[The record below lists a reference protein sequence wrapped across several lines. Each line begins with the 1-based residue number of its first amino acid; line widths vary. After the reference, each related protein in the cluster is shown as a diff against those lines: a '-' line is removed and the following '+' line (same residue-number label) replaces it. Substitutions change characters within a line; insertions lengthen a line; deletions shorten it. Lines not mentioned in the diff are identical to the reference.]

1 MKVSL
6 LGAIITISGVIFFAS
21 NLAIIILGKK
31 VGEGGQQKV
40 KIGSYVDLSTNSVL
54 LLILITAIYALT
66 PTFLTYWNPR
76 LDDYIHEDDLD
87 KKYLPLEDLSLS
99 IRGTVVLQG
108 GEWAKDVNVRV
119 IRTLGESETTVEEKT
134 GQQGDFQIDL
144 LNAKPKERYVLTL
157 SKKGYSKKTLRF
169 GFLEINSNYRLSKE
183 GEGQ

>member
-1 MKVSL
+1 M
-6 LGAIITISGVIFFAS
+6 
-21 NLAIIILGKK
+21 
-31 VGEGGQQKV
+31 
-40 KIGSYVDLSTNSVL
+40 
-54 LLILITAIYALT
+54 
-66 PTFLTYWNPR
+66 
-76 LDDYIHEDDLD
+76 
-87 KKYLPLEDLSLS
+87 S

-119 IRTLGESETTVEEKT
+119 IRTLGESETTVEEKP